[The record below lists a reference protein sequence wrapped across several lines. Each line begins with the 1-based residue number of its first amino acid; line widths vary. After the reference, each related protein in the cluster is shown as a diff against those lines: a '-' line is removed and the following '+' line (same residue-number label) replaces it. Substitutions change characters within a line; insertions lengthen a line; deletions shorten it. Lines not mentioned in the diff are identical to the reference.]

1 MMLLVIL
8 LFVLAIGIAA
18 YLIYLGVRYQR
29 GAKAFGLYHGGI
41 ATLALIVLVVQLFRD
56 PVIHK
61 LYNGAAI
68 LLVMAL
74 TGGIVLLGL
83 RDGKKPPPMIVV
95 AIHAVFAGIGLWLLL
110 MGYIQA

>member
-1 MMLLVIL
+1 MLLISIVLFIIAVL
-8 LFVLAIGIAA
+8 LGSYVV
-18 YLIYLGVRYQR
+18 YLGIRHQR
-29 GAKAFGLYHGGI
+29 GSKVLGLAHGGV
-41 ATLALIVLVVQLFRD
+41 ATLALIVLIAQLLHD

-68 LLVMAL
+68 LFVMAL

-83 RDGKKPPPMIVV
+83 RDGNKPPPMIVV

-110 MGYIQA
+110 LGYLNQ